1 MKSGNQ
7 VLVKVIVLLNF
18 VSTFASCPRARSDCS
33 LLFLSYP
40 CFLIP
45 ISYIF
50 MRHHSL
56 AIGVRTRITTVCI
69 ARAASY
75 MMGLIGLGGGGF

>member
-18 VSTFASCPRARSDCS
+18 VSTFAGCPRARSDCS

-56 AIGVRTRITTVCI
+56 AIGVRTRITTVC
-69 ARAASY
+69 S
-75 MMGLIGLGGGGF
+75 